1 MNASPRVLLRLG
13 VRSLLV
19 HKLRSVLSILGV
31 VFGVAAVTAVS
42 AVGEGARREAVAQI
56 GSLGIDTLTVR
67 ARPAAGA
74 ASTPGAA
81 APTGLRLREAEA
93 VQAVVPNLV
102 ATAPVR
108 EASLSAEAGGRTT
121 DAAVVGTTA
130 AYRDAARLRLS
141 AGRFLTDLDVEDRK
155 RVAVLGASIANTLFP
170 FEAPVGQRLALGGD
184 WYDVVGVVEGRAVSR
199 ARTGPIRSRDVNRA
213 VFVPLAAL
221 DRGSGRADGVDEIVL
236 RIDDSERVGASAEV
250 ARRVIQRTTGGAPID
265 VIVPREILRQK
276 ERTQRIF
283 NVVTGAIAAISLL
296 VGGIGIMNIM
306 LASVAERTR
315 EVGIRRAVGAAR
327 RDIAA
332 QFLVESSLLTSA
344 GGVIG
349 AVLGVAGSMAI
360 QALAGWPTALSPGM
374 LLAGLVVALAV
385 GIGFGFYPAWHAAHL
400 EPMEALRSE

>member
-81 APTGLRLREAEA
+81 APIGLRLREAEA

-108 EASLSAEAGGRTT
+108 EAALPAEAGGRTT

-170 FEAPVGQRLALGGD
+170 FDAPVGQRLALGGD

-250 ARRVIQRTTGGAPID
+250 ARRVIERTTGGAPID
-265 VIVPREILRQK
+265 V
-276 ERTQRIF
+276 T
-283 NVVTGAIAAISLL
+283 ACSWAAS
-296 VGGIGIMNIM
+296 
-306 LASVAERTR
+306 
-315 EVGIRRAVGAAR
+315 
-327 RDIAA
+327 
-332 QFLVESSLLTSA
+332 
-344 GGVIG
+344 
-349 AVLGVAGSMAI
+349 GS
-360 QALAGWPTALSPGM
+360 
-374 LLAGLVVALAV
+374 
-385 GIGFGFYPAWHAAHL
+385 
-400 EPMEALRSE
+400 

>member
-67 ARPAAGA
+67 ARSTAAGSSATPAAATA
-74 ASTPGAA
+74 AG
-81 APTGLRLREAEA
+81 GLRLRDAEA

-108 EASLSAEAGGRTT
+108 EASLSAEAGGRAT
-121 DAAVVGTTA
+121 DAGVVGTTA

-141 AGRFLTDLDVEDRK
+141 AGRFLTAVDLEDRK

-170 FEAPVGQRLALGGD
+170 FEAPVGQRLVLGGD
-184 WYDVVGVVEGRAVSR
+184 WYDIVGVVEGRAVSR
-199 ARTGPIRSRDVNRA
+199 SRTGPIRSRDVNRA
-213 VFVPLAAL
+213 VFVPLPSL
-221 DRGSGRADGVDEIVL
+221 DRGTDGRADGIDEIVL
-236 RIDDSERVGASAEV
+236 RVDDSESVGASAEV
-250 ARRVIQRTTGGAPID
+250 ARRVVQRTTGGAPVD

-315 EVGIRRAVGAAR
+315 EVGIRRAVGATREDVALH
-327 RDIAA
+327 
-332 QFLVESSLLTSA
+332 FLAEATLLT
-344 GGVIG
+344 
-349 AVLGVAGSMAI
+349 AV
-360 QALAGWPTALSPGM
+360 
-374 LLAGLVVALAV
+374 AV
-385 GIGFGFYPAWHAAHL
+385 GIGFGFYPAWRAAHL
-400 EPMEALRSE
+400 EPMEALRHD